1 MAAVN
6 PVKKLRATASENA
19 SATLE
24 VGTIVY
30 LTDTKQ
36 IAVHDGSTAG
46 GTVFAQTDENFT
58 TALKSKLDGIEAGA
72 TADQTGTE
80 IKTAYEAEANTNAF
94 TDAEQTKLSGIETG
108 ADVTDTANVTAAGAV
123 MDSEVDADIKT
134 LALPANTTISAFGA
148 TLIDDTNAAAARTT
162 LDVDQA
168 GTDNSTDVTLVGT
181 PDYITIAGQVITRNP
196 IDLANDVT
204 GNLPVSNLN
213 GGTGASAFTFWRGDG
228 TWASAGGGSGS
239 MTTVKEGDVQLGG
252 ADIVTLDFDGDDF
265 NLSEA
270 PDTEVNIVV
279 NDAGIDHDA
288 TTNFVANEHIDH
300 SSVTLTAG
308 TGLTGGGTIAANR
321 TFNVDVGIA
330 NDKGLQAKNTPVS
343 GEYARFTA
351 AGVEGRAE
359 AEFKADF
366 NLEIGTDVQAQGAV
380 LDDFNTLGAPASDG
394 QFIVATGAGAFAYE
408 SGATV
413 RASMG
418 AGTLD
423 NIVEDTTPQLGGDLD
438 CNANNITDIHEL
450 RIDCKPDTDHTANGP
465 TTDRINAG
473 TNISFGQLCYL
484 ASDGEW
490 ALADADATTTTDKF
504 LAIAL
509 AAGTDGN
516 PMKVALPG
524 SFVRD
529 DTWTWAVGGAIYVS
543 TTAGAGGV
551 MTQAAPSGTDDVIR
565 VVGYAVSA
573 DMMYF
578 MPETG
583 VTHT

>member
-6 PVKKLRATASENA
+6 PVKKLRTTSSDNATK
-19 SATLE
+19 TLE
-24 VGTIVY
+24 TGTIVY

-36 IAVHDGSTAG
+36 LAVHDGSTAG

-58 TALKSKLDGIEAGA
+58 TALKSKLDGIE
-72 TADQTGTE
+72 
-80 IKTAYEAEANTNAF
+80 
-94 TDAEQTKLSGIETG
+94 TG
-108 ADVTDTANVTAAGAV
+108 ADVTDTANVKAAGAL

-134 LALPANTTISAFGA
+134 LSVPANTTISAFGA
-148 TLIDDTNAAAARTT
+148 TVIDDANAAAARTT
-162 LDVDQA
+162 LGVDAA
-168 GTDNSTDVTLVGT
+168 GTDNSTDVTLAGT
-181 PDYITIAGQVITRNP
+181 PDYITISGQVITRNSV
-196 IDLANDVT
+196 DLANDVA
-204 GNLPVSNLN
+204 GNLPVGNLN
-213 GGTGASAFTFWRGDG
+213 SGTGASAATFWRGDG

-330 NDKGLQAKNTPVS
+330 NDKVLQAKNTPVS

-351 AGVEGRAE
+351 TGVEGRAE

-408 SGATV
+408 SGATA

-423 NIVEDTTPQLGGDLD
+423 NVVEDTTPQLGGDLD
-438 CNANNITDIHEL
+438 CNGNNITDVHEVRL
-450 RIDCKPDTDHTANGP
+450 DAVPDTDHTANGP
-465 TTDRINAG
+465 TTDSLNAG
-473 TNISFGQLCYL
+473 ATISIAQLVYL

-490 ALADADATTTTDKF
+490 SLADADATATTDKF

-529 DTWTWAVGGAIYVS
+529 DTWTWTVGGAIYVS
-543 TTAGAGGV
+543 TTAGA
-551 MTQAAPSGTDDVIR
+551 MTQTAPSATDDVIR

-573 DMMYF
+573 DVMYF